1 MSNAF
6 YPLGMKSYNNHTNQG
21 GYVSWKG
28 TGVFSNPVGITAG
41 NIRPLT
47 NNDSGN
53 NSSIGFG
60 LPRPIK
66 HYRKGRAINNN
77 TGVASSTGG
86 TLIKQMLDYPG
97 GYNIFPNTLNE
108 VSNITNLNNH
118 CNTCNGIGVIS
129 DWMPINNLTEK
140 PEAST
145 QTAIFCCNDE
155 KKALKRTRPANTN
168 LKKKYYT
175 TTSQYLYNRC
185 QTFEQ
190 QQFNYLT
197 SGNSEVKPG
206 GPLSINNNYV
216 GNCNPNLDI
225 DNPVIDPETGISY
238 STITNPAGCKQTQY
252 KPNNYNFG
260 TQGAVSSSDHILRLN
275 VNTINTNKSNI
286 NSLNLNKSKYFE
298 GGSNGVSKIFYIPTT
313 KNTITTNNS
322 LCSALCPND
331 CPSITL
337 SDIATQSG
345 TNWTLIQNITI
356 LKCQT
361 LRILYGETLTITS
374 GQELINEGTIN
385 NFGTITNSGTLK
397 IVGTLNNFGT
407 NTNSNSGTL
416 KIEGTLNNFGTIA
429 NSNLITTEG
438 GISGIINNNAD
449 GIITNNVHFYIQNKG
464 TLNNSGTINNTTSSS
479 DLKIVGTLNNSGTIT
494 NYNSAEF
501 TTDIDTSG
509 IINNNIGGE
518 IINNGTFFIRR
529 VNTLNNYGTI
539 TNSLSKSLKI
549 DGTLNNYAT
558 ITNIGTIT
566 KETSTTGIINNSGG
580 TIDNSGTGTLKIFGT
595 LNNSG
600 LITNDT
606 SGDFTTDVS
615 VLTTVTINNSG
626 TITNSGTL
634 GIKANII
641 LNNSGTITNS
651 GTLTNKG
658 TLNVSTSSGILKQYG
673 TLTNSSGAFIY
684 IYGAGTLH
692 VYTSFTNQASI
703 VYGVSS
709 GSCGLGTITYESGT
723 TITNSGSG
731 SITSGCP

>member
-1 MSNAF
+1 MSTAF
-6 YPLGMKSYNNHTNQG
+6 YPLGMKTYNNHTNQG

-28 TGVFSNPVGITAG
+28 KGVFSNPVGITAG

-66 HYRKGRAINNN
+66 HYRKGRAINDN

-145 QTAIFCCNDE
+145 QTTIFCCNDE

-225 DNPVIDPETGISY
+225 DNLVIDPETGISY

-260 TQGAVSSSDHILRLN
+260 TQGAVSSSDHILRVN

-298 GGSNGVSKIFYIPTT
+298 GGCNGVSKIFYIPTT
-313 KNTITTNNS
+313 KNTITTNNT

-337 SDIATQSG
+337 SVIATQSG
-345 TNWTLIQNITI
+345 NNWTLIKNVTI

-361 LRILYGETLTITS
+361 LTIPFGETLTITS

-397 IVGTLNNFGT
+397 I
-407 NTNSNSGTL
+407 
-416 KIEGTLNNFGTIA
+416 EGTLNNFGTIT

-438 GISGIINNNAD
+438 GISGIISNNAG
-449 GIITNNVHFYIQNKG
+449 GIITNSKHFYIQNKG
-464 TLNNSGTINNTTSSS
+464 TLNNSGTINNNTSSS
-479 DLKIVGTLNNSGTIT
+479 DLKIVGTLNNSGIINNNT
-494 NYNSAEF
+494 SANF
-501 TTDIDTSG
+501 TTDSGKSG
-509 IINNNIGGE
+509 IINNNTSGE
-518 IINNGTFFIRR
+518 ITNNGTFYIRG
-529 VNTLNNYGTI
+529 VNTLNNFGKI

-549 DGTLNNYAT
+549 DGTLNNSGTIDNSGT
-558 ITNIGTIT
+558 ITN
-566 KETSTTGIINNSGG
+566 EEFTTGIINNSE
-580 TIDNSGTGTLKIFGT
+580 TIDNSGTLKIFGT
-595 LNNSG
+595 LNNSKT
-600 LITNDT
+600 IDN
-606 SGDFTTDVS
+606 SGTITTDS
-615 VLTTVTINNSG
+615 SSTTVTINNSG

-634 GIKANII
+634 GIKLNII

-658 TLNVSTSSGILKQYG
+658 TLKILTSYGILNQNG
-673 TLTNSSGAFIY
+673 SLTNSSGAVIY
-684 IYGAGTLH
+684 IYGGGTLN
-692 VYTSFTNQASI
+692 VNNSFTNQASI
-703 VYGVSS
+703 VVGTPT
-709 GSCGLGTITYESGT
+709 CGLGTITGK

>member
-1 MSNAF
+1 MSTAF
-6 YPLGMKSYNNHTNQG
+6 YPLGMKTYNNHTNQG

-28 TGVFSNPVGITAG
+28 KGVFSNPVGITAG

-66 HYRKGRAINNN
+66 HYRKGRAINDN

-145 QTAIFCCNDE
+145 QTTIFCCNDE

-260 TQGAVSSSDHILRLN
+260 TQGAVSSSDHILRVN

-298 GGSNGVSKIFYIPTT
+298 GGCNGVSKIFYIPTT

-322 LCSALCPND
+322 LCSALCPYE

-345 TNWTLIQNITI
+345 NNWTLIQNTTI

-361 LRILYGETLTITS
+361 LTIPYGETLTINS
-374 GQELINEGTIN
+374 GQTLINKGTIV

-397 IVGTLNNFGT
+397 I
-407 NTNSNSGTL
+407 
-416 KIEGTLNNFGTIA
+416 EGSLNNFGTID

-438 GISGIINNNAD
+438 GISGIISNNAG
-449 GIITNNVHFYIQNKG
+449 GIITNRKHFYIQNKG
-464 TLNNSGTINNTTSSS
+464 TLNNSGTINNNTASLS
-479 DLKIVGTLNNSGTIT
+479 DLKIVGTLNNFGTIT
-494 NYNSAEF
+494 NYASADF
-501 TTDIDTSG
+501 TTDNDISG
-509 IINNNIGGE
+509 IINNNAGG
-518 IINNGTFFIRR
+518 IITNNGIFFIRG
-529 VNTLNNYGTI
+529 VNTLNNSATFN
-539 TNSLSKSLKI
+539 NSGNLKI
-549 DGTLNNYAT
+549 DGTLNNSGTIDNSGT
-558 ITNIGTIT
+558 ITNDTL
-566 KETSTTGIINNSGG
+566 TTGIINNSG
-580 TIDNSGTGTLKIFGT
+580 TIDNSGNIKIYGT
-595 LNNSG
+595 LNNSATLNNSG
-600 LITNDT
+600 TINST
-606 SGDFTTDVS
+606 SDSSISG
-615 VLTTVTINNSG
+615 TINNSG

-634 GIKANII
+634 NIKL
-641 LNNSGTITNS
+641 LNKLYNSGLINNISSIKNS
-651 GTLTNKG
+651 GTLKI
-658 TLNVSTSSGILKQYG
+658 LTSSGILNQNG
-673 TLTNSSGAFIY
+673 SLTNSSGAVIY
-684 IYGAGTLH
+684 IYGGGTLN
-692 VYTSFTNQASI
+692 VNNNFTNNGSI
-703 VYGVSS
+703 KTGSS
-709 GSCGLGTITYESGT
+709 SEYCGLGAITGPGTISG
-723 TITNSGSG
+723 NPSSA
-731 SITSGCP
+731 GCPPL